1 MTQNESGSMN
11 PIVVA
16 VLVLSLSLPIAV
28 DAGQVN
34 PGTPKQQYSA
44 IFKEYSPVSGGL
56 RNAKTDL
63 ERKAAVERLAA
74 FSSKFL
80 DLAAKYPHDPIA
92 LTALRQ
98 AVQAVGFT
106 DSAAQIT
113 WETNRSVFPAG
124 STDGSAGRTVALVF
138 RDHVLSEKLG
148 PVIDRMRYG
157 YRIEYEQCLRTVLE
171 KNPHHEVQA
180 LACLALAQFLNDK
193 LRMIQ
198 LAEDRPELT
207 ECYNIVFGKDYLPE
221 LQRLG
226 RANFAARIETLF
238 ERAAGEYANVTF
250 RSGTV
255 GEMAKSELYA
265 IRHLSVGRVAP
276 DIEGKDQDGTQFKLS
291 NYRGKV
297 LLLYFWSEY

>member
-1 MTQNESGSMN
+1 MN

-28 DAGQVN
+28 DAGHVN
-34 PGTPKQQYSA
+34 PGTPKQQCSA
-44 IFKEYSPVSGGL
+44 IFKEYSPISGGL

-98 AVQAVGFT
+98 AVQAVGST

-124 STDGSAGRTVALVF
+124 STDGSAGRTVALVL

-198 LAEDRPELT
+198 LAEDRPELA

-226 RANFAARIETLF
+226 RANLAARIETLF
-238 ERAAGEYANVTF
+238 ERAADEYANVTF

-276 DIEGKDQDGTQFKLS
+276 DIEGKDHDGTQFKLS

>member
-1 MTQNESGSMN
+1 MN

-28 DAGQVN
+28 DAGHVN

-44 IFKEYSPVSGGL
+44 IFKEYRPVSGGL

-63 ERKAAVERLAA
+63 ERKAAVDRLAA

-98 AVQAVGFT
+98 AVQAVGST

-124 STDGSAGRTVALVF
+124 STDGSAGRTVALVL

-198 LAEDRPELT
+198 LAEDRPELAG
-207 ECYNIVFGKDYLPE
+207 CYNIVFGKDYLPE

-226 RANFAARIETLF
+226 RANLAARIETLF
-238 ERAAGEYANVTF
+238 ERAADEYANETF

-276 DIEGKDQDGTQFKLS
+276 DIEGKDHDGTLFKLS